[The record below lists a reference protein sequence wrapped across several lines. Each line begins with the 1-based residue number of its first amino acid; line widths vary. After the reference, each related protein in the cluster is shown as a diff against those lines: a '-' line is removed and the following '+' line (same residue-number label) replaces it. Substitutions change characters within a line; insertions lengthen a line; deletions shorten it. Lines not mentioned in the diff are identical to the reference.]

1 LIPPTQKLWFGS
13 ALLPSG
19 WADRVRFTIEDGVIT
34 TIEVGAD
41 PEPQD
46 EDHAVALPGMAN
58 LHSHAFQRGM
68 AGLAETRGPVG
79 DDFWTWRE
87 IMYRF
92 VLAMTPDD
100 IEALAALA
108 YIDMLEAGFTRVGEF
123 HYVHHDP
130 SGAPYADIGETAQRI
145 AAAAAETGIALTL
158 LPSFYAHGGFGGA
171 TPKPGQRR
179 FIASV
184 DAFGR
189 IMESAG
195 NALKLLDH
203 SVLGVAPHSLRAVTE
218 NELEQI
224 LPLAGS
230 GPIHIH
236 AAEQIREVEESVA
249 FSGSRPVRFLLDH
262 FPVDQ
267 RWCLIH
273 ATHMDGLETSDLAG
287 SGATAG
293 LCPVTEANLGDGIFP
308 AETYLAAGG
317 HFGVGTDSNV
327 LIGVAAELSALEYS
341 QRLSIRSRNILAA
354 SEGASTGADLF
365 RRAVAGGH
373 RALGRPGF
381 GLAVGQPAD
390 IVSLNTDLP
399 SLVHR
404 RHDQWLDGW
413 IFACPGGAVDR
424 VWRRGVE
431 IVRDGRHRYRAAI
444 ERRFAAVLKR
454 VLD

>member
-1 LIPPTQKLWFGS
+1 MIPATQHLWFGS

-19 WADRVRFTIEDGVIT
+19 WADRVRLTIADGIIT
-34 TIEVGAD
+34 NIEVGAD
-41 PEPQD
+41 PGQQD
-46 EDHAVALPGMAN
+46 ESHDVALPGMAN

-92 VLAMTPDD
+92 VLRMTPDD

-130 SGAPYADIGETAQRI
+130 SGTPYADIGETAQRI

-171 TPKPGQRR
+171 PPKPGQRR

-184 DAFGR
+184 DEFGR

-195 NALKLLDH
+195 TALKPLPDAA
-203 SVLGVAPHSLRAVTE
+203 LGVAPHSLRAVTE
-218 NELEQI
+218 DELNLI
-224 LPLAGS
+224 VTLSGS

-236 AAEQIREVEESVA
+236 AAEQTREVEDSVA
-249 FSGSRPVRFLLDH
+249 FSGSRPVRFLLDR
-262 FPVDQ
+262 FAVDQ

-273 ATHMDGLETSDLAG
+273 ATHMDASETSDLAA

-308 AETYLAAGG
+308 ADTYLASGG
-317 HFGVGTDSNV
+317 QFGIGTDSNV
-327 LIGVAAELSALEYS
+327 LIGAAAELRALEYS

-354 SEGASTGADLF
+354 REGASTGADLF
-365 RRAVAGGH
+365 RLAIDGGH

-381 GLAVGQPAD
+381 GLDVGQPAD

-431 IVRDGRHRYRAAI
+431 IVREGRHRDRASI